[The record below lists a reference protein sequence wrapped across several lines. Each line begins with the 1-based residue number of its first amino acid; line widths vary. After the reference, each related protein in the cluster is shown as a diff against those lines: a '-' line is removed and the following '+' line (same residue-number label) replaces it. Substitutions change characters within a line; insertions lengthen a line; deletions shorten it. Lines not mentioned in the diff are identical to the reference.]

1 MNTISRLRRLGTD
14 HTFISGTGPA
24 MQVQVHQ
31 SSEDDP
37 AAATDGATDQHY
49 ELIPSERE
57 FGTLGNSKPI
67 LRTVNYFVSHAHSI
81 SAGLCNNTHVSVEKE
96 RKK

>member
-14 HTFISGTGPA
+14 HTFISGT

-67 LRTVNYFVSHAHSI
+67 LRTVNYFVSHAYSI
-81 SAGLCNNTHVSVEKE
+81 SAGLCNNTHVSFE
-96 RKK
+96 RKRKK